1 MSTTTREANHTLING
16 RTSLHLRQ
24 LDEGSG
30 TPLLLLHDLF
40 GSMGDWQSHPLEE
53 AVGEAWDGPV
63 WALDFAGHGD
73 SAWRPGGAYYPELF
87 ATDAN
92 AALEE
97 IGSACVAGIGLGA
110 YVALLIAGAR
120 AEKVPGSLLLPGTG
134 MEGGGQEPAVTPNP
148 ESLQKLARAHGGTE
162 TASDTATDPRVI
174 LAENDIRP
182 VDYACS
188 FGTRSA
194 GLVLAEDG
202 HPRPGW
208 WESLRALP
216 TSREVRIESADARDQ
231 TDFASAFTALGT
243 LG

>member
-148 ESLQKLARAHGGTE
+148 ESLQELARAHGGTE

-188 FGTRSA
+188 FGTRSE

-216 TSREVRIESADARDQ
+216 TSREVRIEPADVRDQ
-231 TDFASAFTALGT
+231 TDFARALTALGT

>member
-110 YVALLIAGAR
+110 YVALLIGGRWAGA
-120 AEKVPGSLLLPGTG
+120 GSHTQPR
-134 MEGGGQEPAVTPNP
+134 EPART
-148 ESLQKLARAHGGTE
+148 
-162 TASDTATDPRVI
+162 
-174 LAENDIRP
+174 
-182 VDYACS
+182 
-188 FGTRSA
+188 
-194 GLVLAEDG
+194 
-202 HPRPGW
+202 RPGAW
-208 WESLRALP
+208 RHRDGLGYSNRP
-216 TSREVRIESADARDQ
+216 TGDSC
-231 TDFASAFTALGT
+231 
-243 LG
+243 

>member
-1 MSTTTREANHTLING
+1 
-16 RTSLHLRQ
+16 
-24 LDEGSG
+24 
-30 TPLLLLHDLF
+30 
-40 GSMGDWQSHPLEE
+40 
-53 AVGEAWDGPV
+53 
-63 WALDFAGHGD
+63 
-73 SAWRPGGAYYPELF
+73 
-87 ATDAN
+87 
-92 AALEE
+92 
-97 IGSACVAGIGLGA
+97 
-110 YVALLIAGAR
+110 
-120 AEKVPGSLLLPGTG
+120 
-134 MEGGGQEPAVTPNP
+134 
-148 ESLQKLARAHGGTE
+148 
-162 TASDTATDPRVI
+162 VI

-188 FGTRSA
+188 FGTRSE

>member
-1 MSTTTREANHTLING
+1 MNTAIRETDRTLING
-16 RTSLHLRQ
+16 RTSLCLRQ
-24 LDEGSG
+24 LDEGNG

-40 GSMGDWQSHPLEE
+40 GSMEDWQSSPLKE
-53 AVGEAWDGPV
+53 AVGEGWDGPV

-87 ATDAN
+87 ATDAD
-92 AALEE
+92 AALGE

-120 AEKVPGSLLLPGTG
+120 AEKVPASLLLPGAG
-134 MEGGGQEPAVTPNP
+134 MEGGGQEPALAPNP
-148 ESLQKLARAHGGTE
+148 NSLEKLARASGGTE

-202 HPRPGW
+202 QHRPGW
-208 WESLRALP
+208 WESLRTLP
-216 TSREVRIESADARDQ
+216 TSREVPIESADGRDQ
-231 TDFASAFTALGT
+231 TDFAKAFTALGA
-243 LG
+243 LR

>member
-1 MSTTTREANHTLING
+1 MSTATRDADRTLING

-24 LDEGSG
+24 LDEGNG

-40 GSMGDWQSHPLEE
+40 GSMEDWQRPALQE
-53 AVGEAWDGPV
+53 AVEKAWDGPV

-87 ATDAN
+87 ATDAD

-110 YVALLIAGAR
+110 YVALLLAGAR
-120 AEKVPGSLLLPGTG
+120 AEKVPGGLLLPGTG
-134 MEGGGQEPAVTPNP
+134 MAGGGPEPALAPNP
-148 ESLQKLARAHGGTE
+148 NSLEELARASGGTE

-174 LAENDIRP
+174 LAQNDIRP

-208 WESLRALP
+208 WESLRTLP
-216 TSREVRIESADARDQ
+216 TSRKVPIEPTDARDQ
-231 TDFASAFTALGT
+231 TGFAKAINALAA
-243 LG
+243 LR